1 MYKLTKTKFNNFPLS
16 NKSMIYLMWIYSFW
30 QFIAALFI
38 NIYIFKIDN
47 DITNVIIYNIIF
59 FSSNLLWFSGL
70 GYILSIYKIN
80 IRTMYYLSYI
90 VFILSFIFLLLFKNN
105 IVWSYIFW
113 FIYGTGLGSFWCAV
127 HANELNNIADEN
139 RDFYSSLISAGWNIL
154 QIITPL
160 LVSVVFYFS
169 SLFSINW
176 YYLLFIIIPIVYL
189 ISFLFI
195 KNTWLYIPSK
205 INKDDVKN
213 FFNLKKYFWWQAY
226 IFFTGMLWAF
236 KIVILPI
243 IAIILLKNEVNVWIF
258 ESIMWV
264 ISFFLVIFLSH
275 IRNAKNRLIIL
286 FWVTLVI
293 FLVHLLFS
301 FSFNIYTY
309 ILFNLSLVILSPIF
323 RVSEHVYDLKIMDTI
338 KNPDS
343 DFFPSMVLREFTL
356 AISRISTLILCLFLV
371 YYSNY
376 SLETL
381 LKIFLIL
388 NGLSY
393 LLVYISIKLHFKYE
407 NHNNLENL
415 H

>member
-59 FSSNLLWFSGL
+59 FASCLLWFSGV
-70 GYILSIYKIN
+70 GYILSLYKIN

-113 FIYGTGLGSFWCAV
+113 FIYGTWLGSFWCAV

-160 LVSVVFYFS
+160 LVSVLFYFS
-169 SLFSINW
+169 SFFSINW
-176 YYLLFIIIPIVYL
+176 YYLLFIIIPIVNL

-195 KNTWLYIPSK
+195 KNTWVYIPSK
-205 INKDDVKN
+205 ITKDDVIN

-258 ESIMWV
+258 ESIMWL

-309 ILFNLSLVILSPIF
+309 IFFNLSLVILSPIF

-338 KNPDS
+338 KNTDS
-343 DFFPSMVLREFTL
+343 DFFPSMILREFTL
-356 AISRISTLILCLFLV
+356 AISRISTLILCLLLV
-371 YYSNY
+371 FYSTY
-376 SLETL
+376 SIETL

-393 LLVYISIKLHFKYE
+393 LFVYISIKLHFKYE
-407 NHNNLENL
+407 NHNNIENL